1 MDRQLKMSVCLL
13 LAVDRIVQIL
23 RVRPVDGDDRKS
35 SEIGESFFHP
45 DIPRQI
51 LCLIQ
56 YIFGKFMRQTM
67 LCDDDI
73 DIKTLI
79 AFVADDFRHAAL
91 RIRPFPRP
99 ASDFDDDTR
108 PRGGIHFLPLR
119 DLDVHIHLLVDR
131 YGFTAILQHL
141 IGADEGIIGTL

>member
-1 MDRQLKMSVCLL
+1 
-13 LAVDRIVQIL
+13 
-23 RVRPVDGDDRKS
+23 
-35 SEIGESFFHP
+35 
-45 DIPRQI
+45 
-51 LCLIQ
+51 
-56 YIFGKFMRQTM
+56 MRQTM
-67 LCDDDI
+67 LRDDDI

-79 AFVADDFRHAAL
+79 AFVSDDFRHAAL

-119 DLDVHIHLLVDR
+119 DLDIHIHLLIDR
-131 YGFTAILQHL
+131 HGFAAILQHL